1 MQNRLPEGPPVKPEA
16 PKKRTLWEKIG
27 AGSLS
32 ISVTF
37 HLILLGIGIFWVLQV
52 LPPPEK
58 KVDFLP
64 PSGGGGSPAAE
75 SQSRKHQ
82 VRMTQPNLSRV
93 AASGISSNLVLPEP
107 DALTE
112 MTPLG
117 SLGASGGLSKGLGGD
132 GSGGGRGSGTGTGIG
147 NGMGAGLSN
156 GSGSMNPFGM
166 VSPAD
171 KDALVGTFYDF
182 KQTEKGE
189 PTEMTDDEFRQEI
202 HKIVRGGMKE
212 NAFRR
217 FFKAPRELYQTKL
230 HIPLM
235 SADAAPAAF
244 EVQKEVQPRRWVVV
258 YRGAV
263 RAPKTGKFRFVGA
276 GDDLLLVRFN
286 GRALFDYGYT
296 MATIGTDVV
305 FKHGVLSGSQQD
317 DALENKV
324 RRDSPMKPPVT
335 FYKYST
341 TPQQNDHIGGMAVG
355 PEFSVEAGKT
365 YPVDILIGEIPGGH
379 FSVSLLI
386 EETGAV
392 YQKDSTGSPILPLF
406 RLDSQPPAGLE
417 GQAPPNALDGPVWK
431 SVPGGRKRDI

>member
-1 MQNRLPEGPPVKPEA
+1 MQDPSPAGPPQKTEA
-16 PKKRTLWEKIG
+16 PKKLTLWQKFG

-32 ISVTF
+32 ISILF
-37 HLILLGIGIFWVLQV
+37 HLVLLAIGIFWVLQV

-75 SQSRKHQ
+75 SQAKKHQ
-82 VRMTQPNLSRV
+82 VRMTQPSLSRV
-93 AASGISSNLVLPEP
+93 AAVGASSSLVLPEP

-112 MTPLG
+112 MNSLG
-117 SLGASGGLSKGLGGD
+117 SLASGGLSKGLGGD
-132 GSGGGRGSGTGTGIG
+132 GSGGGKGSGTGTGFG

-156 GSGSMNPFGM
+156 GNGSMNPFGM

-171 KDALVGTFYDF
+171 KAALQGTFYDF
-182 KQTEKGE
+182 KQTDKGQ
-189 PTEMTDDEFRQEI
+189 PTEMTDDQFREEI

-212 NAFRR
+212 SAFRR
-217 FFKAPRELYQTKL
+217 YFKAPRELYQTKL

-235 SADAAPAAF
+235 TADAAPAAF

-263 RAPKTGKFRFVGA
+263 QAPKTGKFRFVGA
-276 GDDLLLVRFN
+276 GDDLLLVRLN
-286 GRALFDYGYT
+286 GRVLFDYGYT
-296 MATIGTDVV
+296 MATIGTNVV
-305 FKHGVLSGSQQD
+305 FKHGVLAGTRQD
-317 DALENKV
+317 DELEKKL
-324 RRDSPMKPPVT
+324 RRDSPMRSPVT

-355 PEFSVEAGKT
+355 PEFSVEAGRT
-365 YPVDILIGEIPGGH
+365 YPVEILIGEIPGGH

-386 EETGAV
+386 EEAGAT

-406 RLDSQPPAGLE
+406 RLDSQPPAPLE
-417 GQAPPNALDGPVWK
+417 GQAPPYSPDGPVWK
-431 SVPGGRKRDI
+431 SVPGGGRRDI

>member
-1 MQNRLPEGPPVKPEA
+1 MQTQLPAEPSAKTES
-16 PKKRTLWEKIG
+16 PKKRTFWEKLG

-32 ISVTF
+32 ISIIF
-37 HLILLGIGIFWVLQV
+37 HLVLLVIGIFWVLQI

-58 KVDFLP
+58 KVDFMP
-64 PSGGGGSPAAE
+64 PSGGGGSPASEA
-75 SQSRKHQ
+75 QSKKHQ

-93 AASGISSNLVLPEP
+93 SASGVTSNLVLPEP

-112 MTPLG
+112 MTSLG

-132 GSGGGRGSGTGTGIG
+132 GSGGGKGSGTGTGFG

-166 VSPAD
+166 VSPSD
-171 KDALVGTFYDF
+171 KAALVGTFYDF
-182 KQTEKGE
+182 KQTDKGE
-189 PTEMTDDEFRQEI
+189 PTEMTDDQFREEI

-230 HIPLM
+230 HVPLM

-263 RAPKTGKFRFVGA
+263 QAPKSGKFRFVGA
-276 GDDLLLVRFN
+276 GDDLLLVRMD
-286 GRALFDYGYT
+286 GRVLFDYGYT
-296 MATIGTDVV
+296 MATIGTNVA
-305 FKHGVLSGSQQD
+305 FKHGVLAGSQQD
-317 DALENKV
+317 PELEKKV
-324 RRDSPMKPPVT
+324 RRDSPMRPPVT

-355 PEFSVEAGKT
+355 PEFSVGAGKT
-365 YPVDILIGEIPGGH
+365 YPVEILIGEIPGGH

-386 EETGAV
+386 EETGAT

-406 RLDSQPPAGLE
+406 RLDALPPAELQ
-417 GQAPPNALDGPVWK
+417 GQAPPHAPDGPVWK
-431 SVPGGRKRDI
+431 SVPGGMRRDI